1 MLHVVIEKGNKSFV
15 FSEILKKIKIF
26 TDTIVINFN
35 NNHMYI
41 QGMDSSHIVI
51 FELKINSNWFDTYLI
66 TKEPNYEYGINT
78 NIISKILSVRDE
90 NQHIRLHQ
98 EDDEIDKLE
107 ISFINITPKEDI
119 KKSTPEN
126 GEEKIN
132 VKKKITKNEQKK
144 QETQEKQETKIEKKS
159 CYEKFFQIPLVDIDY
174 DMLEITPTDY
184 DATLQIESKN
194 IKNLID
200 NFALFES
207 NTIDFIFN
215 EEDITMQTDGIETN
229 MEVNILHDQMELYSI
244 TENTIFT
251 NSFSLKYLH
260 NICQFSKISKYVQ
273 IQQTKSMPIEFTYMI
288 DDENTFR
295 FYLAPSI
302 NDYEE

>member
-1 MLHVVIEKGNKSFV
+1 MLHVVIEKGNKSFI

-26 TDTIVINFN
+26 TDTMVINFN
-35 NNHMYI
+35 DNHMYI

-51 FELKINSNWFDTYLI
+51 FELKINSTWFDTYLI
-66 TKEPNYEYGINT
+66 TKEHNYEYGINT

-98 EDDEIDKLE
+98 DDDNIDKLE

-119 KKSTPEN
+119 KKSTLDKNNEI
-126 GEEKIN
+126 KIN
-132 VKKKITKNEQKK
+132 VKKKTKKNEESKK
-144 QETQEKQETKIEKKS
+144 KVEKLEETNS
-159 CYEKFFQIPLVDIDY
+159 CYEKFFEIPLVDIDY
-174 DMLEITPTDY
+174 DKLEIPPTEY
-184 DATLQIESKN
+184 DTTLQIESKN

-207 NTIDFIFN
+207 STIDFIFN
-215 EEDITMQTDGIETN
+215 EEDITIRTNGIETN

-251 NSFSLKYLH
+251 NSFSLKFLQ
-260 NICQFSKISKYVQ
+260 NLCQFSKISKFVQ